1 MRILLEFKDVKR
13 WPPLGKKGVLRGA
26 TFRVSAGEFV
36 CVLGH
41 PSSGI
46 WTIPPLLFGLAT
58 ATGGKIRILGSI
70 GLDMEKKKKIAYVP
84 KNFLPPPGITI
95 REFFLLHA
103 YLNRFSL
110 PQSRLHSFLQE
121 VHLYPHRHK
130 LLEKLPAS
138 LLNLTYIAASLLPS
152 PELVIY
158 EDISEQVDE
167 NTAPLINDL
176 LIEVV
181 KHQGGVLL
189 LSTGVGLIETLF
201 HPYMY
206 FFYKGKALGEGELA
220 DLNREEETL
229 LVEVDGIS
237 EDLLH
242 SDGVISVENLSD
254 RCRLEILASSWSR
267 LEKVILESGGI
278 ILSVDRQRF
287 RIRDLLQV

>member
-13 WPPLGKKGVLRGA
+13 WPPLGRRGALRGA
-26 TFRVSAGEFV
+26 TFRVTAGEFL

-46 WTIPPLLFGLAT
+46 WAIPPLLFGLAT
-58 ATGGKIRILGSI
+58 ATGGKIRVLGSI
-70 GLDMEKKKKIAYVP
+70 GLDIEKKRKIAYVP
-84 KNFLPPPGITI
+84 KNFLPPPGITV
-95 REFFLLHA
+95 RDFFLLHA
-103 YLNRFSL
+103 YLNRFPL
-110 PQSRLHSFLQE
+110 PQSRLNSFLHE
-121 VHLYPHRHK
+121 VHLYSDRYK
-130 LLEKLPAS
+130 LLEKLPAP

-152 PELVIY
+152 PELAIY

-167 NTAPLINDL
+167 NTAPLVNDL
-176 LIEVV
+176 LIDVV

-206 FFYKGKALGEGELA
+206 FFYKGKTVGEGELT
-220 DLNREEETL
+220 DLDREEETL

-237 EDLLH
+237 EDLLN
-242 SDGVISVENLSD
+242 SDGVISVENLPD

-267 LEKVILESGGI
+267 VESRIRDSGGI
-278 ILSVDRQRF
+278 ILSTDRQRL
-287 RIRDLLQV
+287 RIRNLLQV